1 MSYKRGLAVVI
12 GCVVTAL
19 VSYAATYPRFHPEA
33 SAPES
38 ALSPA
43 TQAQG
48 QPSASDAATAVA
60 AVPAAPANENSDN
73 PLSWSRLT
81 DAQRAALAPFSSE
94 WDKFSDAR
102 KRKWLRIAARY
113 PKMTPDVQKRL
124 QERMTEWVRMTPE
137 QRRVA
142 RENYQVSKELPPQ
155 ARQRAWKAYQ
165 ELSEDQKAKLAAS
178 ERKRRTVVSA
188 PPSGNKSE
196 IRDIERLVNERE
208 HRTRAR
214 TAAGGASV
222 PGGTSA
228 PAVPGQSGTSGQ
240 LAEPPATAMA
250 ASIPAA
256 GSFEPAVP
264 VPVSPSEA
272 PAAFKGS

>member
-1 MSYKRGLAVVI
+1 MAVVI
-12 GCVVTAL
+12 GSAVAAL
-19 VSYAATYPRFHPEA
+19 VSYAATYPRFHP
-33 SAPES
+33 APAAEPP
-38 ALSPA
+38 AAAAVQSPA
-43 TQAQG
+43 SGAE
-48 QPSASDAATAVA
+48 ATA
-60 AVPAAPANENSDN
+60 AVPYTPPTENTG
-73 PLSWSRLT
+73 PLSWARLS
-81 DAQRAALAPFSSE
+81 DAQRVALAPFASE

-113 PKMTPDVQKRL
+113 PKMSPEAQKHL

-142 RENYQVSKELPPQ
+142 RENYQVSKEMTAQ

-165 ELSEDQKAKLAAS
+165 QLSEEQKERLAAS

-208 HRTRAR
+208 HRVRAR
-214 TAAGGASV
+214 TASGASGAHGASSPV
-222 PGGTSA
+222 LPDQPGK
-228 PAVPGQSGTSGQ
+228 SGQ
-240 LAEPPATAMA
+240 LPTPPASALA

-256 GSFEPAVP
+256 GSFVPAIP
-264 VPVSPSEA
+264 VPVSPAEA

>member
-19 VSYAATYPRFHPEA
+19 VSYAATYPRFHPEL

-38 ALSPA
+38 AA
-43 TQAQG
+43 TAAPAQG
-48 QPSASDAATAVA
+48 QATASDVTVA
-60 AVPAAPANENSDN
+60 AAAPAAPGNENSDN

-81 DAQRAALAPFSSE
+81 DAQRTALAPFASE

-165 ELSEDQKAKLAAS
+165 ELSEEQKAKLAAT
-178 ERKRRTVVSA
+178 ERRRRTVVSA

-208 HRTRAR
+208 RRARAR
-214 TAAGGASV
+214 TAAGA
-222 PGGTSA
+222 SA
-228 PAVPGQSGTSGQ
+228 PAPAAPGLPGTSGQ

-256 GSFEPAVP
+256 GSFEPAIP
-264 VPVSPSEA
+264 VPVSPAEA